1 MADGDSNSIVG
12 GLMGVS
18 DPDFLINIGAGLMAG
33 AKYGSNA
40 GEGILQGLQSYRQQ
54 KLAQQQYGMNRLQM
68 GMLSAR
74 LPVAQQF
81 YSQLGGLMGAPA
93 PTSQAAV
100 GSQAPGA
107 SAASPTSAAS
117 PPMPT
122 SSTAPQG
129 SPMATPTTADVAR
142 QTAPPSSSGGLMGT
156 DPYRLLQMGT
166 AGALAGVPEASALTD
181 FAKTRLQYD
190 PAIATQMAAAKDA
203 VSVDQQMIQ
212 QALAN
217 GNRPLAEAIYNGK
230 LQEDLGLLK
239 VSSMG
244 GIQTRINPASGVI
257 STLNPSSG
265 IQTTGN
271 QASLMPGMAPALQQ
285 KATAEAVG
293 GAAGRLV
300 QKIDPVTHQPYW
312 VSEASLLPGGGSGYS
327 PQPQRPASPAPGAS
341 PSAAPLPQ
349 PAPQRP
355 TISPAPGAA
364 PSSAPAPQQPQSGGG
379 GALAGL
385 SPGQKGF
392 LEERGKE
399 SAQYVTQLQAAADGA
414 TNTNYSL
421 DQMLAS
427 ARNAQLGPGAPARAF
442 IENGVA
448 ALGQQFG
455 IAPPKELANYEQLDK
470 YANQVAFAAT
480 RQMGSREAAQIV
492 HLQMV
497 SNPNKQLV
505 PEAFSG
511 LVQSMKAMNNYI
523 IAKNT
528 AIQAQSGA
536 DNDSALQAASVWTQR
551 IDPRVWDLS
560 LGPELATKFASS
572 IGVAKIAT
580 AIPAMAHDDGIAVI
594 RNMPA
599 SMRPAVLARLP
610 VQVKQEILSGMQQP
624 TGTSGSF

>member
-1 MADGDSNSIVG
+1 MANGDNSIVG
-12 GLMGVS
+12 GLMGIS
-18 DPDFLINIGAGLMAG
+18 DPDFLVNIGAGLMAG

-93 PTSQAAV
+93 PTSQGAV
-100 GSQAPGA
+100 GSPTPGA
-107 SAASPTSAAS
+107 NAGTPTASAS

-129 SPMATPTTADVAR
+129 TPMATPTTADVAR
-142 QTAPPSSSGGLMGT
+142 QAAPSSAGGSAAPSSSGGLMGT
-156 DPYRLLQMGT
+156 DPYRLLQIGT
-166 AGALAGVPEASALTD
+166 VGALAGVPEASALTD

-300 QKIDPVTHQPYW
+300 QRIDPVTHQPYW

-341 PSAAPLPQ
+341 PSAAALPQ
-349 PAPQRP
+349 PAPQP
-355 TISPAPGAA
+355 
-364 PSSAPAPQQPQSGGG
+364 GG

-385 SPGQKGF
+385 SPGQRGF

-427 ARNAQLGPGAPARAF
+427 ARSAQLGPGAPARAF

-448 ALGQQFG
+448 AIGQQFG

-528 AIQAQSGA
+528 AIQAQNGT

-560 LGPELATKFASS
+560 LSPELATKFASS
-572 IGVAKIAT
+572 IGVARIAT